1 MTDIAG
7 YVQKLVTVK
16 LASDN
21 LAREDVRFLINNT
34 KYFLKAKQVAEISD
48 YNGTHVGCVA
58 VYKGKVIGIGC
69 NTEKTHP
76 SQKYYNRFR
85 ESKDDVFINHKLHAE
100 INCLNQLKHTEI
112 NYSKIKLYIY
122 RIRKDKQFGMSR
134 PCPSCMAA
142 IKDMGIRTIYY
153 TTDDGYACEKII
165 PSCHL
170 KAVS

>member
-1 MTDIAG
+1 MLKG
-7 YVQKLVTVK
+7 C
-16 LASDN
+16 N
-21 LAREDVRFLINNT
+21 INRNRR
-34 KYFLKAKQVAEISD
+34 ISD
-48 YNGTHVGCVA
+48 VC
-58 VYKGKVIGIGC
+58 IGETMHIGS
-69 NTEKTHP
+69 NHLTYYSIKDTIHDY
-76 SQKYYNRFR
+76 KYYNRFR

-142 IKDMGIRTIYY
+142 IKDMGIRTIHY

-165 PSCHL
+165 PSYRL